1 MLLLKI
7 LLSWA
12 LAGVI
17 PLKNLI
23 PHLRQQFFTFKMGKS
38 LRLKCTV
45 LVYFQ
50 FCLSWRAPAVALVDS
65 SSGLLVQ
72 RWNEMTKIIRSSS
85 PGLFPSASSSS
96 APIEG
101 AQKGHVLLRI
111 SCPDSSVHASTSL
124 PEHPKEEKILKDS
137 KKDKPRSE
145 MSLCSDALRN
155 AAHVA
160 LLRNTTSQ
168 YRLLLPLSTDKD
180 IPGTS
185 LANTFS

>member
-1 MLLLKI
+1 MH
-7 LLSWA
+7 S
-12 LAGVI
+12 
-17 PLKNLI
+17 
-23 PHLRQQFFTFKMGKS
+23 FS
-38 LRLKCTV
+38 V
-45 LVYFQ
+45 LPVSHFME
-50 FCLSWRAPAVALVDS
+50 S
-65 SSGLLVQ
+65 SSCGLDGLEQWASCPEVEHF
-72 RWNEMTKIIRSSS
+72 EMAKIIQPSS

-101 AQKGHVLLRI
+101 AQQGYFLLRT
-111 SCPDSSVHASTSL
+111 PDSSMHASTSL
-124 PEHPKEEKILKDS
+124 PEHPKEEKILRDS

-145 MSLCSDALRN
+145 MSLFSDVLRY